1 MAQKVS
7 VGARIPEEWV
17 AEIDGLIARHFPH
30 RTRSEWL
37 AGIVENELLRQ
48 REGRSKDTRLDE
60 TLTLVREMHQVIMP
74 KGITHAND

>member
-17 AEIDGLIARHFPH
+17 TEIDGLIARHFPH

-48 REGRSKDTRLDE
+48 REGRGQDRQLDE
-60 TLTLVREMHQVIMP
+60 TLALVREIHKFIVP
-74 KGITHAND
+74 KGMTHAND